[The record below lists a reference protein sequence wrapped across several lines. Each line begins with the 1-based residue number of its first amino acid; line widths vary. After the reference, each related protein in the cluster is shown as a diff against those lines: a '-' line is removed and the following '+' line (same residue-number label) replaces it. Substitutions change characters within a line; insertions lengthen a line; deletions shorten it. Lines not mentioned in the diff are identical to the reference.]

1 MQFEQGHIDSIARA
15 LGDTEDGLTGSEIG
29 HLLSVS
35 RMGAHDPGHGVT
47 KWKRIQIAFAMDQNA
62 RGKRTSILEF
72 IRQSMRPALH
82 LSDPDRHDRMRFKL
96 NRALSLTGLVVDEAG
111 ALCAVEASRTVD
123 EAESRARALR
133 AGLKRRGVH
142 PDVLEFCGAEWLVD
156 DHFHAVQEAVKSVM
170 AKLRAKTGLTW
181 DGAELVNTALGSDSP
196 LLAINP
202 RETKSQRDEQKG
214 FLNLILGCYGMFR
227 NRTSHEAR
235 IHWPINKEDAED
247 LMSLVSM
254 IHRRLDSA
262 VMPPRV

>member
-1 MQFEQGHIDSIARA
+1 MQFEQGHIDSIAQA

-29 HLLSVS
+29 HLLSVC
-35 RMGAHDPGHGVT
+35 RMDAHDPGRGVT
-47 KWKRIQIAFAMDQNA
+47 KWDRIQIAFAMDQNA

-123 EAESRARALR
+123 EAENRARALR

-181 DGAELVNTALGSDSP
+181 DGADLVNSALGSDSP
-196 LLAINP
+196 LLAINL

-227 NRTSHEAR
+227 NPTSHEAR